1 LKSLPQAQSYLK
13 ASITLQQLDDI
24 AHEMS
29 DNEFAERFAML
40 GSELENEDREG
51 LSS

>member
-1 LKSLPQAQSYLK
+1 MTPYEKLKSLPEAGSYLQ
-13 ASITLQQLDDI
+13 AGITLKELDDI

-40 GSELENEDREG
+40 GQG
-51 LSS
+51 A